1 MLFRLLILLAAVA
14 PHAFADVEFTSPSAG
29 ATAVGG
35 QLLQIAW
42 KDSGTSPPITELQ
55 SFQLFL
61 CAGGNDAGSF
71 IQLTS
76 LVTNGVFSSGSSSS
90 GTVPVSIGA
99 GVKNAYFLKMISAGT
114 GGTVTNYSNRFSLS
128 GMTGTFPATVT
139 TGLSGLSGTNGP
151 ATENNFAAA
160 GANAAAA
167 GGSVAAGATVPYTL
181 QTGPIRYAPMQGK
194 PGTKITAKNATPQYP
209 TSSVSIA
216 QTWLPTPEAITT
228 QTVSATYSTSSH
240 ANTAAAAPGPM
251 NDMQKYLARWRD

>member
-1 MLFRLLILLAAVA
+1 MLLRLLVLLAAVA
-14 PHAFADVEFTSPSAG
+14 PYAFADVEFTSPAAG

-35 QLLQIAW
+35 QLLQISW
-42 KDSGTSPPITELQ
+42 KDSGTSPPISELQ

-90 GTVPVSIGA
+90 GTAPVSIGA
-99 GVKNAYFLKMISAGT
+99 SVKNAYFLKMISAGT

-128 GMTGTFPATVT
+128 GMTGVFPATVT
-139 TGLSGLSGTNGP
+139 TGLSGLTGTNGP
-151 ATENNFAAA
+151 ATENNFVA
-160 GANAAAA
+160 GANAAGA
-167 GGSVAAGATVPYTL
+167 GGQVASGATVPYTL
-181 QTGPIRYAPMQGK
+181 QTGAIRYAPMQGK
-194 PGTKITAKNATPQYP
+194 PGTKITAKNASPQYP

-216 QTWLPTPEAITT
+216 KTWLPTPEAITT